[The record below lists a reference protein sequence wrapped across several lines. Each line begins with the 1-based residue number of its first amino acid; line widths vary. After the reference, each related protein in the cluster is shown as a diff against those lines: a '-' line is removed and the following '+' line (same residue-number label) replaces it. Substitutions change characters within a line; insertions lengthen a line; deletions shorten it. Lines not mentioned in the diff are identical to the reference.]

1 MKLFLHPQ
9 RYLLQLCWFFGLTHR
24 LHRIYRSFRSCLN
37 QKLRE
42 SWVRTAALNQR
53 IQSQINEQET
63 QDKRFLSLIAPTG
76 QESKRTALLVH
87 SLSISALPLEAA
99 LCWALQKAGYDVVV
113 LSGREGDKPT
123 AYFRHIGVRHFIS
136 WEDISLPME
145 TRLAR
150 NRTPAITTPKELFRH
165 EFNGIQT
172 GRYAT
177 STALRALRIGSLQL
191 SAKQFSKMVIPCLEE
206 SIFFA
211 AMAPRLLSMVNPSLI
226 ISQDVGY
233 TPRGQLFN
241 LALNRGIDTITWNN
255 GHKDNTLILKRYSR
269 NNAAVHPASLSDA
282 SWLNLREMQWTNKHR
297 QQLLKELE
305 SSYSDGSWY
314 SEVGTHFQSH
324 MHSLDEVKKKLA
336 LNPKKK
342 TAVIFSHMFWD
353 ATFFYGE
360 DLFENYQDWFI
371 RTVDAACKN
380 DRLNWIIKVHPG
392 NVVKNKRIGIGAEPS
407 LEIQALDR
415 EIQDLPQH
423 VKLMLPETDISTFS
437 LYQVTDYAL
446 TVRGTIGIEAAALG
460 IRVLTAGTGRYDQK
474 GFTIDSESSQDYLDR
489 LSRLEKIPEMTDPE
503 RELAER
509 FAYGVFIRRPLQLST
524 IRLGSHRDETASPNI
539 KITAKTASEW
549 TSATD
554 MIELYQWIMSADED
568 YLSQVRR

>member
-1 MKLFLHPQ
+1 
-9 RYLLQLCWFFGLTHR
+9 
-24 LHRIYRSFRSCLN
+24 
-37 QKLRE
+37 
-42 SWVRTAALNQR
+42 
-53 IQSQINEQET
+53 
-63 QDKRFLSLIAPTG
+63 
-76 QESKRTALLVH
+76 
-87 SLSISALPLEAA
+87 
-99 LCWALQKAGYDVVV
+99 
-113 LSGREGDKPT
+113 
-123 AYFRHIGVRHFIS
+123 
-136 WEDISLPME
+136 
-145 TRLAR
+145 
-150 NRTPAITTPKELFRH
+150 
-165 EFNGIQT
+165 
-172 GRYAT
+172 
-177 STALRALRIGSLQL
+177 
-191 SAKQFSKMVIPCLEE
+191 
-206 SIFFA
+206 
-211 AMAPRLLSMVNPSLI
+211 
-226 ISQDVGY
+226 
-233 TPRGQLFN
+233 
-241 LALNRGIDTITWNN
+241 
-255 GHKDNTLILKRYSR
+255 
-269 NNAAVHPASLSDA
+269 
-282 SWLNLREMQWTNKHR
+282 MQWTNKHR

-314 SEVGTHFQSH
+314 SEVGAHFQSH
-324 MHSLDEVKKKLA
+324 LHSLDEVKKKLT

-360 DLFENYQDWFI
+360 DLFEHYQDWFI
-371 RTVDAACKN
+371 RTVEAACKN

-474 GFTIDSESSQDYLDR
+474 GFTIDSESSQDYLAR